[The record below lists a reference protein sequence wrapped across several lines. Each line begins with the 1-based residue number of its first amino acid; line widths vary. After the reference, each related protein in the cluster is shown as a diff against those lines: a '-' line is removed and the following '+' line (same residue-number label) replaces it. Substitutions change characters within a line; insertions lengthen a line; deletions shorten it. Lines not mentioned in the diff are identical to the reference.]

1 MANFLLGIGNRNYSS
16 WSLRGWLMMKLTG
29 VEFETKIYPLF
40 TTEGMKALR
49 QDSPNKKVPYLS
61 HGDFNLSESL
71 ALGEYLAEL
80 NPSIPFWPSDQKA
93 RAEAR
98 AICAQMASGFF
109 NVRGDMPMNIR
120 REDIEIEFSDA
131 LLDEIAQIEKIWIDC
146 RERYGQSGLY
156 LFGEYSIADMFFAPV
171 VWRFRSYNPTL
182 SDASR
187 DYMETMLARSD
198 MQEWKTLALEETWV
212 IEEAEV

>member
-29 VEFETKIYPLF
+29 VEFETKVYPLF

-49 QDSPNKKVPYLS
+49 EDSPNKKVPYIT
-61 HGDFNLSESL
+61 HGDFSLSESL

-80 NPSIPFWPSDQKA
+80 NPNVSFWPKDQTA
-93 RAEAR
+93 RAQAR
-98 AICAQMASGFF
+98 AVCAQMASGFF

-120 REDIEIEFSDA
+120 RKNIEIEFSEA
-131 LLDEIAQIEKIWIDC
+131 LSGEIAQIEKIWCDC
-146 RERYGQSGLY
+146 KENYGQSGPY

-171 VWRFRSYNPTL
+171 VFRFMSYNPTL
-182 SDASR
+182 SDTSR
-187 DYMETMLARSD
+187 SYMETMIARAD
-198 MQEWKTLALEETWV
+198 MQEWASLALEESWV
-212 IEEAEV
+212 IKEAEV